1 MTDKQLIE
9 ELKKQIREL
18 EAEIAVLKAKAR

>member
-9 ELKKQIREL
+9 QLKRQIIELQ
-18 EAEIAVLKAKAR
+18 AEIAVLKAMAR